1 MGSHALLWLGLV
13 ILFGTA
19 AADDIPYVFNENSY
33 DVGRYDSEQLVN
45 ISASSSDLAGV
56 PPISS
61 PKNSDILLFPV
72 SKSYKTVGEIRDEYD
87 YKVWQK
93 KGQVLLNQN
102 RFEEAL
108 QAFDQSIQMNPQ
120 SAENWNDKGVV
131 QIAAYNFEDA
141 LKCFEVAIALEPSFA
156 TAWNNKAQ
164 ILYALGR
171 YDEAILT
178 CDQAIQ
184 LEPMS
189 AEAWYTKSLILGK
202 EAQKALAKAKE
213 LAQKNQGASCLP

>member
-45 ISASSSDLAGV
+45 ISASSPDLAGV

-102 RFEEAL
+102 RYEEAL
-108 QAFDQSIQMNPQ
+108 QAFDQSIQMNPR

-131 QIAAYNFEDA
+131 QIAAYNYEEA

-202 EAQKALAKAKE
+202 EAQKAFAKAKE